1 MRPSALR
8 SPRPDTPSASA
19 ETMSGSTSTNRRRRK
34 IFPAGSVTSFT
45 NCWSAGA
52 SPQAMCAATPRST
65 PSASPASIRYDWSSF
80 MARQYRGSVRGRA
93 IAIPGRPTWDY
104 AGGGMER
111 LSDHSLLPRAASP
124 RRILCTWTL
133 VVLLAVRAHAQTVP
147 DGFAVETLAPG
158 LSAPVAFDFLSD
170 GRVLFAEQLTARVR
184 VFKQGSGVQ
193 TTPVLS
199 VAGVAAGGERGLLG
213 LAVDP
218 SFPLRPYLYL
228 YYDVAVPNHIR
239 IARYTL
245 SGNLDGTSVADLV
258 ADPASRFDLIDDIPD
273 QAENHNGG
281 TLRFGLERLLYA
293 SVGED
298 GVPCGAQD
306 STSLR
311 GVILRLNT
319 SELPPGPG
327 RASRAQLAP
336 ADNPFA
342 ASPDSNERLVAALG
356 LRNPFR
362 FQVDFATGQLVIGD
376 VGENVREE
384 IDLLSTL
391 ATTGVRALAA
401 GPGGPPLGA
410 GFGWPPFGGA
420 AAPPA
425 QRGGAAIISAGAM
438 HAVPGRELGW
448 PASYSGDLFASDYYS
463 GDLRRLQFANGA
475 WGIAPPVP
483 GQPSAGSWGTGV
495 NEISDWRLGQDGAL
509 WFCRQSVNFGANS
522 GSIGRISGPG
532 GPAAGAPVLT
542 IKNTPAA
549 GSARIGVT
557 ATGPVRLRILDL
569 AGRAVRTLIDHADPG
584 SLPGTEATIVWDGR
598 ADDGAAVRAGMY
610 VALLEAGGRRVSRL
624 IPFLR

>member
-1 MRPSALR
+1 MRRLALA
-8 SPRPDTPSASA
+8 TGIVLAWL
-19 ETMSGSTSTNRRRRK
+19 
-34 IFPAGSVTSFT
+34 AG
-45 NCWSAGA
+45 
-52 SPQAMCAATPRST
+52 P
-65 PSASPASIRYDWSSF
+65 
-80 MARQYRGSVRGRA
+80 VR
-93 IAIPGRPTWDY
+93 
-104 AGGGMER
+104 
-111 LSDHSLLPRAASP
+111 
-124 RRILCTWTL
+124 
-133 VVLLAVRAHAQTVP
+133 AQTVP
-147 DGFAVETLAPG
+147 NGFTVETLAPG
-158 LSAPVAFDFLSD
+158 LAFPTAIEFLPD
-170 GRVLFAEQLTARVR
+170 GRVLYVEQFTGRVR
-184 VFKQGSGVQ
+184 VFTVGVGVQ
-193 TTPVLS
+193 ATPVLT
-199 VAGVAAGGERGLLG
+199 VPGITAGGERGLLG

-384 IDLLSTL
+384 IDYLSPGTIVVSSRPFS
-391 ATTGVRALAA
+391 TG
-401 GPGGPPLGA
+401 PSPFGA
-410 GFGWPPFGGA
+410 DFGWPYLEGTLPGAHRNECGPIPPNLTAPIFEYDRTQQPAGA
-420 AAPPA
+420 AVV
-425 QRGGAAIISAGAM
+425 SAGLM
-438 HAVPGRELGW
+438 RTTGGNVRGFPTDYEENI
-448 PASYSGDLFASDYYS
+448 FASDYYN
-463 GDLRRLQFANGA
+463 GDLRRLTSLTGTWQ
-475 WGIAPPVP
+475 IADPVP
-483 GQPSAGSWGTGV
+483 GQSTGSWGTGFGV
-495 NEISDWRLGQDGAL
+495 ISDWRLGPDGAL
-509 WFCRQSVNFGANS
+509 WFCRQASSLAETPNT
-522 GSIGRISGPG
+522 GSIGRIAGPG
-532 GPAAGAPVLT
+532 TVSAPPAPLAFELELAR
-542 IKNTPAA
+542 TPAVGA
-549 GSARIGVT
+549 VVMRVAAPGD
-557 ATGPVRLRILDL
+557 VRLRVFD
-569 AGRAVRTLIDHADPG
+569 AGGRLVKTLHDGTLGQPPG
-584 SLPGTEATIVWDGR
+584 SVVPIIWDARDDDGR
-598 ADDGAAVRAGMY
+598 AIRAGVY
-610 VALLEAGGRRVSRL
+610 LVSLEAAGRRLTRRIV
-624 IPFLR
+624 FLR